1 MEIQKSTTKLSI
13 IDPSLFGKLFFF
25 FLFCPN
31 WTHVDIYCRSMDV
44 RRCCPNLKKKKK
56 KKVHTFAIKRF
67 LNVPLHSSNK
77 INYGQTGRYQL
88 FILTYI
94 KYIKYLLK
102 LTRLRTKRF
111 CRQACEMFLLQ
122 HEAGRQNWAISIWH
136 SLAKQWYWYRLLVPR
151 CWFWGTFH
159 R

>member
-1 MEIQKSTTKLSI
+1 MFVWET
-13 IDPSLFGKLFFF
+13 FFF
-25 FLFCPN
+25 FFCSAQIEPMLTYTAEV
-31 WTHVDIYCRSMDV
+31 WTLEDV
-44 RRCCPNLKKKKK
+44 AQIKKKKK

-136 SLAKQWYWYRLLVPR
+136 SLAKQWY
-151 CWFWGTFH
+151 
-159 R
+159 